1 MRTYTDINT
10 TPRIVVRQS
19 EIDDMNNHIEYLNK
33 RVQELELLLS
43 IEQSRNLT
51 ITEKYRQS
59 RRRRA

>member
-1 MRTYTDINT
+1 MRTYTDYNT